1 MDWEG
6 IPPPSTASN
15 PDTPV
20 PRREKM
26 DSAAV
31 RVTSAPPRSEL
42 SPSGAVP
49 AGVRASEAQQDRSI
63 PPATDAARLGK
74 STGARPDGRTRPQ
87 ATKAAKQPGIACL
100 RARRRVSGASEAP
113 NGLTQRCARPGE

>member
-20 PRREKM
+20 PRREMM

-31 RVTSAPPRSEL
+31 RVTSAPPRSAL
-42 SPSGAVP
+42 SPSSAVP
-49 AGVRASEAQQDRSI
+49 AGVRASESRQDQSI
-63 PPATDAARLGK
+63 PPAADAARLGK
-74 STGARPDGRTRPQ
+74 STGARPDGRTGPQ
-87 ATKAAKQPGIACL
+87 ATKAAKHTGIAYL

-113 NGLTQRCARPGE
+113 DGQMQRCARLGE